1 MNNNKHTKT
10 ELFKIFLE
18 IAIGI
23 VLVILFGFVIDKIL
37 TDFFPQYKIYELA
50 INESVRSLIVVVI
63 GFMVTS
69 AIIKYIENKMGA
81 SKKESY
87 GVISMIVRIVM
98 YIIIIAIVLSIFKIS
113 IAGVLAGSTIGGVV
127 LGFAVQTVASN
138 FLSGI
143 FVTSSRTIKYE
154 DIIGINSWIWGDPT
168 IGKIIDIKTFFSKI
182 LTKDG
187 NVISIPNS
195 ALMGNS
201 VLTEYRNSKDFYLYP
216 LSITTYADV
225 PADKVVDEVRKVLKD
240 TVVYLNGKSGMTN
253 VFLAMIKFQ
262 SVEELNKKFDEVNI
276 IFDKAY
282 WKVKSFSYVYGNSIF
297 FNSKDEEGNYLYPL
311 NVTVNADVKADK
323 IIEEVKKSRDI
334 DAHISSRTGSTNVFT
349 VMAKYKTLED
359 LPQVIDGINL
369 TFDSAY
375 NSLKA

>member
-127 LGFAVQTVASN
+127 LGFAVQTVA
-138 FLSGI
+138 
-143 FVTSSRTIKYE
+143 
-154 DIIGINSWIWGDPT
+154 
-168 IGKIIDIKTFFSKI
+168 
-182 LTKDG
+182 
-187 NVISIPNS
+187 
-195 ALMGNS
+195 
-201 VLTEYRNSKDFYLYP
+201 
-216 LSITTYADV
+216 
-225 PADKVVDEVRKVLKD
+225 
-240 TVVYLNGKSGMTN
+240 
-253 VFLAMIKFQ
+253 
-262 SVEELNKKFDEVNI
+262 
-276 IFDKAY
+276 
-282 WKVKSFSYVYGNSIF
+282 
-297 FNSKDEEGNYLYPL
+297 
-311 NVTVNADVKADK
+311 
-323 IIEEVKKSRDI
+323 
-334 DAHISSRTGSTNVFT
+334 
-349 VMAKYKTLED
+349 
-359 LPQVIDGINL
+359 
-369 TFDSAY
+369 
-375 NSLKA
+375 